1 MSRTTKSQPSP
12 KRDRPKNYKS
22 GLQRAR
28 ELQLQEFKRL
38 ETIPVELQVR
48 DIDHAKSPEVI
59 QFALA
64 HLSTG
69 GTWNELR
76 RKLGLGPSHLDKKW
90 RVIRHL
96 VTEGLLPENEEEALQ
111 AQASMRTYLLSKIE
125 DFLGDVESKLLAAGD
140 AKSDHHFMKLRLE
153 SLKVLLEENKESF
166 NAYVLAK
173 KLKHQEKTR
182 RGVSILVQNNYH
194 IARPGQDAQALK
206 DVTEKAIGLIE
217 QAEGEEDGE

>member
-1 MSRTTKSQPSP
+1 
-12 KRDRPKNYKS
+12 
-22 GLQRAR
+22 
-28 ELQLQEFKRL
+28 
-38 ETIPVELQVR
+38 
-48 DIDHAKSPEVI
+48 
-59 QFALA
+59 
-64 HLSTG
+64 
-69 GTWNELR
+69 
-76 RKLGLGPSHLDKKW
+76 
-90 RVIRHL
+90 
-96 VTEGLLPENEEEALQ
+96 
-111 AQASMRTYLLSKIE
+111 
-125 DFLGDVESKLLAAGD
+125 
-140 AKSDHHFMKLRLE
+140 MKLRLE